1 METARLRLRQW
12 RPEDREPFAMLNGD
26 PEVMRYFPDTLD
38 RRASDA
44 LADRIEK
51 LIAEQG
57 WGFWAVALKQS
68 GDFIGFVGLHRP
80 APELPFSPC
89 VEIGWRLARPYWG
102 RGYAVEAAKAVLAF
116 GFEQLGLDEI
126 LAFTVKHNRRSWQ
139 LMERLGMVRE
149 PESFMHPALPLGS
162 PLREHCLYRLSAE
175 RWAQRK
181 TID

>member
-12 RPEDREPFAMLNGD
+12 RPEDREPFAVLNGD

-57 WGFWAVALKQS
+57 WGFWAVELKQS

-80 APELPFSPC
+80 APGLPFSPC

-102 RGYAVEAAKAVLAF
+102 RGYVVEAAKAVLAF

-126 LAFTVKHNRRSWQ
+126 LAFTVKYNRRSWQ
-139 LMERLGMVRE
+139 LMQRLGMVRE